1 MASSKNFTEV
11 LIGGKV
17 FTLSGFESEEYLQKV
32 STYLNHKI
40 DECSSSEGYRK
51 QSAET
56 RSVLLALNI
65 ADDYFKAKAQVE
77 KLEQDI
83 EMKDRE
89 IYNLKHDLISNQ
101 IKTESDEK
109 TLTELQAENKE
120 LLLSKAK
127 LEAANKELLLNK
139 TKLEASLEDALLGKV
154 PGAKKH
160 GEEKIANKVV
170 LFRGRFYRAFFLI
183 VNVQV

>member
-40 DECSSSEGYRK
+40 DECRSSEGYRK

-65 ADDYFKAKAQVE
+65 ADDYFKARKQGGTLESDIEDKEMYDLKHELISVQI
-77 KLEQDI
+77 KLENAD
-83 EMKDRE
+83 KALDK
-89 IYNLKHDLISNQ
+89 LK
-101 IKTESDEK
+101 E
-109 TLTELQAENKE
+109 ENKE
-120 LLLSKAK
+120 LQMKIVQ
-127 LEAANKELLLNK
+127 LETEIKNNKEN
-139 TKLEASLEDALLGKV
+139 
-154 PGAKKH
+154 
-160 GEEKIANKVV
+160 
-170 LFRGRFYRAFFLI
+170 
-183 VNVQV
+183 

>member
-32 STYLNHKI
+32 STQLNHKI

-65 ADDYFKAKAQVE
+65 ADDYFKARKQGGTLESDIEAKDKEMYDLKHELISVQI
-77 KLEQDI
+77 KLENAD
-83 EMKDRE
+83 KALDK
-89 IYNLKHDLISNQ
+89 LK
-101 IKTESDEK
+101 E
-109 TLTELQAENKE
+109 ENKE
-120 LLLSKAK
+120 LQMKIVQ
-127 LEAANKELLLNK
+127 LETEIKNNKENQNMRGAVGL
-139 TKLEASLEDALLGKV
+139 TALFKDKDTGMT
-154 PGAKKH
+154 
-160 GEEKIANKVV
+160 EKSQKMTEN
-170 LFRGRFYRAFFLI
+170 
-183 VNVQV
+183 